1 MRLIDAEKI
10 DFSEVFE
17 GQSDF
22 AKDIREAAQ
31 GLINKQPTAFNEEKV
46 IAEMKKRGT
55 RVCASAACMEDCGNC
70 EHGILMRDLIN
81 IVKEG
86 GN

>member
-1 MRLIDAEKI
+1 MRLIDADKI
-10 DFSEVFE
+10 DFSEVFG

-46 IAEMKKRGT
+46 IAEMKKGEQEYVQVQHVWRT
-55 RVCASAACMEDCGNC
+55 V
-70 EHGILMRDLIN
+70 GIVN
-81 IVKEG
+81 TEFS
-86 GN
+86 